1 MNDMV
6 KSDMVYTLK
15 PVKVHL
21 DGDDCNIFDAYL
33 VGYGSLGFC
42 EQNSGG
48 YEHPH
53 FTKDEAMRVMR
64 VLNNDAKNGIGD
76 GTWYDYLYETDTFVE
91 HYEGDIDCIIPDI
104 FGMYEM
110 GIDMSWVLA

>member
-1 MNDMV
+1 M
-6 KSDMVYTLK
+6 SDMVYTLK

-21 DGDDCNIFDAYL
+21 DGDDCNVFDAYL
-33 VGYGSLGFC
+33 VGYGSHGFC

-53 FTKDEAMRVMR
+53 FTKPEAMRVMR
-64 VLNNDAKNGIGD
+64 VLNRDADNGIGD
-76 GTWYDYLYETDTFVE
+76 STRYDYVFETDTFIE
-91 HYEGDIDCIIPDI
+91 DYEGDTTCVEPDI

-110 GIDMSWVLA
+110 GVDMSWVLV

>member
-6 KSDMVYTLK
+6 NMSDMIYTLK

-33 VGYGSLGFC
+33 VGYGSRGFC

-48 YEHPH
+48 YE
-53 FTKDEAMRVMR
+53 D
-64 VLNNDAKNGIGD
+64 
-76 GTWYDYLYETDTFVE
+76 
-91 HYEGDIDCIIPDI
+91 
-104 FGMYEM
+104 
-110 GIDMSWVLA
+110 